1 MNKKN
6 NKIINHV
13 FIFTVIVLL
22 TTFFIVFVR
31 NNVAYIFAKD
41 IVHNSLIKGI
51 INAIVILIICIPIL
65 LKLGLKES
73 IGLNT
78 YKSFYK
84 GFGMVSILIFAGL
97 CYSGII
103 YISYK
108 DVLVQ
113 FQGIGMLFSLIF
125 MMLTVGI
132 MEEFGIRGIL
142 LQIYIQKWGKNKK
155 GIIWAAFLSS
165 FIFGLQHVFS
175 SIVQFLRTSEIS
187 SETIWQTIFQVIITT
202 TIGFLFAIVVI
213 RKKNIWIVAIVHGVY
228 DFLLSLHYVYL
239 PPSMVY
245 DVSLNTAFFQLFGE
259 NNIINRENAE
269 IIFFSVAC
277 VIEVVWTI
285 ILCFKVDDNCSE
297 QLQ

>member
-31 NNVAYIFAKD
+31 NNIAYTFAKD
-41 IVHNSLIKGI
+41 IVQNNLIKGI
-51 INAIVILIICIPIL
+51 INVVVILILCIPFL

-78 YKSFYK
+78 CKSFYK
-84 GFGMVSILIFAGL
+84 GFGMLSILIFAGL

-113 FQGIGMLFSLIF
+113 FQGIGMLFSLFF

-155 GIIWAAFLSS
+155 GIMWAAFLSS

-175 SIVQFLRTSEIS
+175 SIIQFLRTSEIS
-187 SETIWQTIFQVIITT
+187 SETIWQTIFQMIITT

-213 RKKNIWIVAIVHGVY
+213 RKKNIWIVAIIHGVY
-228 DFLLSLHYVYL
+228 DFLLALHYVYL
-239 PPSMVY
+239 PPSIVY
-245 DVSLNTAFFQLFGE
+245 TVSLNTALPQLLGG
-259 NNIINRENAE
+259 NNIINRGNAE

-277 VIEVVWTI
+277 IIEVVWTI
-285 ILCFKVDDNCSE
+285 ILCFKKECNCSE
-297 QLQ
+297 P

>member
-1 MNKKN
+1 MNSY
-6 NKIINHV
+6 HV

-31 NNVAYIFAKD
+31 NNVAYIFTKD

-51 INAIVILIICIPIL
+51 INVVIILIICIPII

-78 YKSFYK
+78 CKSFYK
-84 GFGMVSILIFAGL
+84 GFGMLSILIFVGL

-155 GIIWAAFLSS
+155 GIVWAAFLSS

-213 RKKNIWIVAIVHGVY
+213 YKKNIWIVAIIHGVY
-228 DFLLSLHYVYL
+228 DFLLALHYVYL
-239 PPSMVY
+239 PPSIVY
-245 DVSLNTAFFQLFGE
+245 TVSLNTALPQLLGR
-259 NNIINRENAE
+259 NNIINRGNAE

-277 VIEVVWTI
+277 IIEVVWTI
-285 ILCFKVDDNCSE
+285 ILCFKVDDKTI
-297 QLQ
+297 L